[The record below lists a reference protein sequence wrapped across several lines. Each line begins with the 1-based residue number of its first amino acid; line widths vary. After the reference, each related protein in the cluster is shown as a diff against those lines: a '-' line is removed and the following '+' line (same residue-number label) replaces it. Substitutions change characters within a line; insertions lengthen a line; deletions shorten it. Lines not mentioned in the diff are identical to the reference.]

1 MNVLVALPHYF
12 NEDDQG
18 QYGSGRRGQQQARS
32 LALIQC
38 LSSLLALQ
46 KHEQDLI
53 LNIEKRGLQL
63 TESTNQQKTTVE
75 LHLFTDGVHIL
86 KPALDMFGNQIKVH
100 ALNLDNSRHL
110 PLKARDY
117 LIEHGKNYDL
127 CLYLEDDLII
137 RDSEFLAKQMWILQ
151 ESKHRAVLMPH
162 RTEWVPNGKGQR
174 LMVDGPLRPGFIGRF
189 CKPKVGAARGCYR
202 GQEEIVFDQTDNPH
216 SGLFC
221 ISGTQAKQL
230 SQVKQPTDGFIGPL
244 ETAATLTV
252 LQKYVVL
259 KPTWKDRQFLWIE
272 HGHPSFQNFC
282 TTWRMVGEPL

>member
-38 LSSLLALQ
+38 LSSLLTLQ
-46 KHEQDLI
+46 RHEQDLI
-53 LNIEKRGLQL
+53 LNIDKRGLQL
-63 TESTNQQKTTVE
+63 TESANHQKTTVE

-86 KPALDMFGNQIKVH
+86 KPALALFGNQIKLH

-110 PLKARDY
+110 PLKARDH
-117 LIEHGKNYDL
+117 LIENGSAYDL

-137 RDSEFLAKQMWILQ
+137 RDSEFLAKQMWMLRA
-151 ESKHRAVLMPH
+151 SNHRAVLMPH
-162 RTEWVPNGKGQR
+162 RTEWVPNGNGQR
-174 LMVDGPLRPGFIGRF
+174 LMVDGPLRPGFIGQF
-189 CKPKVGAARGCYR
+189 CKPKLGAARGCYR
-202 GQEEIVFDQTDNPH
+202 GQEEVVFDQTDNPH

-230 SQVKQPTDGFIGPL
+230 SQVQQPTDGFIGPL

-252 LQKYVVL
+252 LQKYTVL
-259 KPTWKDRQFLWIE
+259 KPAWKDRHFLWVE
-272 HGHPSFQNFC
+272 HGHPSFRNYC
-282 TTWRMVGEPL
+282 TTWPMVGEPL

>member
-1 MNVLVALPHYF
+1 MNVLVALPHYYR
-12 NEDDQG
+12 EVDQS

-46 KHEQDLI
+46 RHEQDLI
-53 LNIEKRGLQL
+53 LNISERGIGRTIKSQHMR
-63 TESTNQQKTTVE
+63 TRIE
-75 LHLFTDGVHIL
+75 LHLFTDGIHIL
-86 KPALDMFGNQIKVH
+86 KPALALFRNQVRIH
-100 ALNLDNSRHL
+100 SLDLNNSRHL

-117 LIEHGKNYDL
+117 LIEHGANYDM

-137 RDSEFLAKQMWILQ
+137 RDAEFLAKQQWMLQ
-151 ESKHRAVLMPH
+151 KSEHRTVLMPH
-162 RTEWVPNGKGQR
+162 RTEWVPGGNGKR
-174 LMVDGPLRPGFIGRF
+174 LMVDGPLRPEFINRF
-189 CKPKVGAARGCYR
+189 CTPRLAVAKGRYQGE
-202 GQEEIVFDQTDNPH
+202 EEIVFDQTDNPH

-230 SQVKQPTDGFIGPL
+230 AQIDQPTDGFIGPL

-259 KPTWKDRQFLWIE
+259 KPAWKNRQFLWVE
-272 HGHPSFQNFC
+272 HGHPSFQNYC
-282 TTWRMVGEPL
+282 KTWPMVGEPI